1 MYQAS
6 NIATPEQIS
15 ESCRE
20 MQPFIEAHY
29 DADNPT
35 AVVDR
40 ANILE
45 SYMAL
50 SGKMLADAK
59 YRLSE
64 VMNSVFVKSVK
75 EAVNS
80 GMSPSLTNKYIDSV
94 CRDYQYLVDWCDRIN
109 RSCTHQ
115 LEFARTIISKLKA
128 EMQMSGR

>member
-1 MYQAS
+1 
-6 NIATPEQIS
+6 
-15 ESCRE
+15 